1 MTDGSVAG
9 AFGLLEERSVLDPDR
24 PRPPTIRDR
33 HFDNAK
39 GYRPRPAIGAT
50 EIGISTSQKTA
61 PFFAR
66 FGAVIGKVTEDGWGP
81 GLDRVEMTLPI

>member
-1 MTDGSVAG
+1 MRRVIGRGRQS
-9 AFGLLEERSVLDPDR
+9 
-24 PRPPTIRDR
+24 
-33 HFDNAK
+33 
-39 GYRPRPAIGAT
+39 GAT